1 VLNYRQFYI
10 ILVISIFYG
19 GTISDKMD
27 NFDIQILSRLLNNCR
42 ESDRQIGIEL
52 GMSGGAVNSR
62 IRKMQKLEIIEKFV
76 VKVEPPVLGYG
87 VLYFVISGENMK
99 EVLEQVS
106 LVGEPHFVAPCV
118 GGITV
123 CSIIVKENLEQ
134 KIELA
139 KKLMKDFKVL
149 SIFEAENPGFKTNLT
164 KTDLQIL
171 DELIKDPRQ
180 KIETLAKNT
189 KMSTKTITRCIDK
202 LQKNEGIQFTTVYDP
217 KKIKKFIPYAIITW
231 IEGDLKE
238 TLEKMNKEFSNT
250 YLQIPFI
257 AKNQIVLFLYSN
269 NIYKIDELTQKVR
282 NLKNIK
288 SADLFIPKKISFYD
302 NWIKKTIMDFKKSSK
317 LHLTYQTN

>member
-1 VLNYRQFYI
+1 MLNYRQFYI
-10 ILVISIFYG
+10 ILVNSIFNG
-19 GTISDKMD
+19 GSKSYIMD
-27 NFDIQILSRLLNNCR
+27 NFDIKILSKLLNNCR
-42 ESDRQIGIEL
+42 ESDRQIGMDI
-52 GMSGGAVNSR
+52 GMSGGAVNAR
-62 IRKMQKLEIIEKFV
+62 IHRMQKNELIKKFFI
-76 VKVEPPVLGYG
+76 KVEPPVLGYG
-87 VLYFVISGENMK
+87 VLYFVISGENIK
-99 EVLEQVS
+99 EILEQVS
-106 LVGEPHFVAPCV
+106 LVGEPHFVAPCI

-164 KTDLQIL
+164 KTDLEIL

-180 KIETLAKNT
+180 KIETIAKNT
-189 KMSTKTITRCIDK
+189 KMSTKTITRCIEK
-202 LQKNEGIQFTTVYDP
+202 LQKNEGIQFTTIYDP

-231 IEGDLKE
+231 IKSDLKG
-238 TLEKMNKEFSNT
+238 TLEKMNKEFANS

-257 AKNQIVLFLYSN
+257 AKNQIVLFMYSN
-269 NIYKIDELTQKVR
+269 NIYKMDELTQKVR
-282 NLKNIK
+282 NIKNIK

-302 NWIKKTIMDFKKSSK
+302 KWLKKTILDFKKSSK

>member
-1 VLNYRQFYI
+1 MLNYRQFYI
-10 ILVISIFYG
+10 VLVISIFCR

-76 VKVEPPVLGYG
+76 VKVEPPVLGFG

-231 IEGDLKE
+231 IERDLKE

-288 SADLFIPKKISFYD
+288 SADLFIPKKILFYD
-302 NWIKKTIMDFKKSSK
+302 NWIKKTIIDFKKSSK